1 MFWKK
6 KEQPLP
12 DFSVED
18 FNTLEDRLDEMIINW
33 LKVELLKGLSNNSKL
48 REMAIFNFKIF
59 YSDTADSRAMRGFI
73 VSKINI
79 EEEEEDFTYS
89 RVQDLYVNISISLP
103 SYFIQHIKQRF
114 INVLKSLGF
123 SIDADLVESN
133 ELGWLFFKIQQMIR
147 YNEALSDIRIESK

>member
-59 YSDTADSRAMRGFI
+59 YSDTADSRTMRGFI